1 MALPKKMLPAPSL
14 CFISLPLTVLTV
26 PVPGASLPEWE
37 FQETGVSIYPQI
49 SGSSPH
55 PCTGNRSFLISNR
68 AMCIEFF
75 FFFLSIYCWICAHYW
90 KFRKKLSPTIITAY
104 FFARAFPGGTVAK
117 NLPANAGD
125 TGDASS
131 IPGSGRSPGG
141 GNDNPLQYSILA
153 WKISWTEELGGLQSQ
168 GHKELD
174 MIEYRQWQVPMISS
188 IKKCRGV
195 ME

>member
-131 IPGSGRSPGG
+131 IPGSGRSPGI
-141 GNDNPLQYSILA
+141 GNDNPVQYSCLENSMNRGA
-153 WKISWTEELGGLQSQ
+153 WWATVRGVAQSQ
-168 GHKELD
+168 TWVSD
-174 MIEYRQWQVPMISS
+174 
-188 IKKCRGV
+188 
-195 ME
+195 